1 MSSNLLATETSP
13 YLLQHAK
20 NPVHWR
26 AWNAATLQ
34 HAQHTQQLMLVSVGY
49 SACHWC
55 HVMEHESFEDAE
67 VAAVMNKYFVSVKV
81 DREERPDVDGIYMD
95 ACQLISGRGG
105 WPLNAITLPDGRPVY
120 AGTYFPKQQWLQ
132 VLQYFARQ
140 WEENK
145 EEMMERATQITQG
158 IRAMDALPDAQSNES
173 WMEAN
178 EVFKKFD
185 AVWDYQKGGRA
196 GAPKFPMPVT
206 LRYLL
211 QNQFYSKHNKPLLAA
226 QVTADKMYE
235 GGLYD
240 HVGGGFA
247 RYSVDDRWEIPHF
260 EKMLYDNAQL
270 LSFYAEC
277 YQVLQKKEYLNVL
290 AETCNFLE
298 RELSAPEGGFYAA
311 LDADSEGEEGKFYV
325 WSWQELKEVLGE
337 DFAAFSEIYAVSEAG
352 NFEHANHLILQDGA
366 MMDDKKQTFINQC
379 KAKLLQ
385 VRSQRVRPGLD
396 DKILTSWNALTVSG
410 LVAAYKATGEERYLK
425 RALRCAHFV
434 LEKMIAAEGIVYRNY
449 KNSKRTI
456 SGFLDD
462 YSFTCEAFLDLY
474 EVTFDE
480 QWLSNAQR
488 LAEYV
493 IQHFYNASTGLF
505 FYTSVN
511 DEPLIAR
518 KTETSDNVIPSSNS
532 SMFKALY
539 KLALINYNDSYLQM
553 VQKAVR
559 VMQPMVAEHPVFYAN
574 WAMLTLW
581 MQQEPYVL
589 AIIGENAI
597 DICSEL
603 CKNYIPNIILCGSEK
618 ESNVPALQLKFVE
631 GKTLLY
637 ACQNK
642 TCSAPA
648 QDIKTLMKSLG

>member
-1 MSSNLLATETSP
+1 MSSNLLALETSP
-13 YLLQHAK
+13 YLLQHAA

-34 HAQHTQQLMLVSVGY
+34 HAQHTQQLMIVSVGY

-67 VAAVMNKYFVSVKV
+67 VAAMMNADFVSVKV
-81 DREERPDVDGIYMD
+81 DREERPDIDGIYMD

-132 VLQYFARQ
+132 VLLYFARQ

-145 EEMMERATQITQG
+145 QEMMERATQITQG
-158 IRAMDALPDAQSNES
+158 IRAMDTLPDVQSDVS
-173 WMEAN
+173 WVNADV
-178 EVFKKFD
+178 VFKKFD
-185 AVWDYQKGGRA
+185 IVWDYHRGGRA
-196 GAPKFPMPVT
+196 GAPKFPMPAS

-211 QNQFYSKHNKPLLAA
+211 QNQYYTKQSKPLLAA
-226 QVTADKMYE
+226 QVTADKMYA

-270 LSFYAEC
+270 LCFYAEC
-277 YQVLQKKEYLNVL
+277 YQVLQKKEYSDVL
-290 AETCNFLE
+290 SETYGFLE
-298 RELSAPEGGFYAA
+298 RELSDPNGGFYAA

-325 WSWQELKEVLGE
+325 WSWLELKEILGE
-337 DFAAFSEIYAVSEAG
+337 NFSAFSDVFDVSESG
-352 NFEHANHLILQDGA
+352 NFEHANHLVLKEGVVLNEENLL
-366 MMDDKKQTFINQC
+366 FIRQC
-379 KAKLLQ
+379 KSKLLQ
-385 VRSQRVRPGLD
+385 ARSKRKRPGLD
-396 DKILTSWNALTVSG
+396 DKILTSWNALTISG
-410 LVAAYKATGEERYLK
+410 LVAAHKATSDEKYLN
-425 RALRCAHFV
+425 RALQCARF
-434 LEKMIAAEGIVYRNY
+434 LCEKIWSADGMVYRNY
-449 KNSKRTI
+449 KNNTRTI
-456 SGFLDD
+456 PGFLDD
-462 YSFTCEAFLDLY
+462 YSFTCEAFIDLY

-480 QWLSNAQR
+480 QWLINAQR
-488 LAEYV
+488 LAEYA
-493 IQHFYNASTGLF
+493 IQYFYNSSTGLF

-511 DEPLIAR
+511 DDPLIAR

-539 KLALINYNDSYLQM
+539 KIALISYNDGYLQM
-553 VQKAVR
+553 VKKAVR
-559 VMQPMVAEHPVFYAN
+559 IMQPMVVEHPMFYAN

-581 MQQEPYVL
+581 MQQEPYVV
-589 AIIGENAI
+589 AVIGERAVEAGNELFKEYLPNALI
-597 DICSEL
+597 
-603 CKNYIPNIILCGSEK
+603 CGSVS
-618 ESNVPALQLKFVE
+618 ESNVPALQMKHVD

-637 ACQNK
+637 ACRNK
-642 TCSAPA
+642 TCSAPTA
-648 QDIKTLMKSLG
+648 DVKSIIKSLV

>member
-1 MSSNLLATETSP
+1 MSSNLLAAETSP

-337 DFAAFSEIYAVSEAG
+337 DFADFSEIYAVSEAG
-352 NFEHANHLILQDGA
+352 NFEHSNHLILKDGVLV
-366 MMDDKKQTFINQC
+366 DDTKHSFISQF

-425 RALRCAHFV
+425 RALQCAHFI
-434 LEKMIAAEGIVYRNY
+434 LEKMITAEGIVYRNY
-449 KNSKRTI
+449 KNNKRTI
-456 SGFLDD
+456 TGFLDD

-532 SMFKALY
+532 SMVKALY

-618 ESNVPALQLKFVE
+618 ESNIPALQLKFVE